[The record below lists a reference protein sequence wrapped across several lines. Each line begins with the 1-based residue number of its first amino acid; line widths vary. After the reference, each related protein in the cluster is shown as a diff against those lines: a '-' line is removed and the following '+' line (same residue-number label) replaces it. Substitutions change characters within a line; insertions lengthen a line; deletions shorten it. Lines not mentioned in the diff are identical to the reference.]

1 VLRERVLKK
10 LHHRQM
16 PPVGEERPDEATCAA
31 LVTHLA
37 GALDRAKGPTILKMI
52 KDALML

>member
-1 VLRERVLKK
+1 VLKK